1 MSETETQLDGFI
13 DKFDQANQLLI
24 RNLRAKLQARFP
36 TAHELAYDNYNF
48 FVIGYCANERPSS
61 AIVSLVADAKGAS
74 LSFYHGADLEDPEGL
89 LLGQGRQNRFIRLP
103 SVEVLDQP
111 GIATLMDQAVQRSE
125 FPLPETGEPTLV
137 IRSVSAKQRP
147 RRRD

>member
-1 MSETETQLDGFI
+1 MSEAETQLDGSI

-24 RNLRAKLQARFP
+24 RDLRAKLQARFP

-61 AIVSLVADAKGAS
+61 AIVSLVADAKGAG

-89 LLGQGRQNRFIRLP
+89 LLGQGSQNRFIRLP

-111 GIATLMDQAVQRSE
+111 EVAALIDQAVQRSE
-125 FPLPETGEPTLV
+125 FQLPETGEPTLV